1 MTKPDPPPHFAPHAG
16 AHMDF
21 SRTTSYGDYLA
32 LDRLL
37 DCQSALPPIT
47 IERILG
53 NKRGTGGTSGTS
65 GVGYLRQ
72 VVDIQLFPELWRVR
86 TQL

>member
-1 MTKPDPPPHFAPHAG
+1 
-16 AHMDF
+16 MDF
-21 SRTTSYGDYLA
+21 SRTMRYGDYLA
-32 LDRLL
+32 LERLL

-47 IERILG
+47 IEHIIG
-53 NKRGTGGTSGTS
+53 NRRGSGGTS
-65 GVGYLRQ
+65 GVGYLRP